1 MAKSVA
7 DNRGRLSLQFNLNDD
22 SQKFAYEILKAQGH
36 RKSVLISEALK
47 FYMENNEKAPYVR
60 ATVNSFHSY
69 QAKEMLRLALEETGP
84 EGLASIL
91 SLMDAKTP
99 KSSPAVS
106 PNLSKAVPVSEEP
119 SQIIKE
125 HPSVVKP
132 VEVPPK
138 KEEPAPEDTTSDE
151 DAAAALFDALDM
163 FG

>member
-91 SLMDAKTP
+91 SLMDNKTP
-99 KSSPAVS
+99 KSPSVVSPSLPKAVS
-106 PNLSKAVPVSEEP
+106 GSEELP
-119 SQIIKE
+119 QTIKE

-138 KEEPAPEDTTSDE
+138 KESTPEDTTSDE